1 MTIFLLSNSKKRMDN
16 LFSSFESTSKSEW
29 IALLEK
35 ELKGESIDKLQKVN
49 PIEEIAYPSYFHRS
63 DKGPEF
69 SDPGVADFTRGVQ
82 QTSNDWHIGTCFRI
96 TTTQATNEEILT
108 ALMAGTTALVVHATN
123 DATID
128 FSKLFAAVELQY
140 IHSTFYPKTMEQAH
154 DFAKFVGENP
164 AAIVC
169 DFNQALI
176 AQKELFSNTNLRP
189 YGVNAYTAQQ
199 AGASTWQELAIAL
212 ADGHELLV
220 KQLDAGVAIDQAAN
234 AIHFVFGLGNNYFFE
249 ISKIRAFRSVWAQV
263 VSVYEP
269 KTAEA
274 KKAII
279 TAQTGFI
286 RIGLKD
292 PFTNLLRQTTEGMSA
307 VIGGV
312 FQLVIQPYDWHAT
325 PQKTDFTRRMATNIS
340 LLLKEESYLNYV
352 IDPAGGAYAIDNLT
366 VAIAERTW
374 SEFQWIE
381 KLGGIEEDEVV
392 THLKAAIVEK
402 AAIRLAKVQS
412 KEDKIIGINS
422 FENPDKSDYQWQ
434 TTPTAWK
441 GLSSLIID
449 KLV

>member
-1 MTIFLLSNSKKRMDN
+1 MDN
-16 LFSSFESTSKSEW
+16 LFSSFDATTKSEW
-29 IALLEK
+29 IVLLEK
-35 ELKGESIDKLQKVN
+35 ELKGESIDQLQKVN

-63 DKGPEF
+63 DKGPEL

-82 QTSNDWHIGTCFRI
+82 HTSNDWHVGTCFRI
-96 TTTQATNEEILT
+96 TTTQATNREILS

-123 DATID
+123 DASID
-128 FSKLFAAVELQY
+128 FSSLFSSVELQY
-140 IHSTFYPKTMEQAH
+140 IHTTFYPQTSEQAF
-154 DFAKFVGENP
+154 DFAAFVGENP
-164 AAIVC
+164 AAMVC
-169 DFNQALI
+169 EFNQALL
-176 AQKELFSNTNLRP
+176 AKKELFSNANLRP
-189 YGVNAYTAQQ
+189 YGVNAYAAQQ

-212 ADGHELLV
+212 ATGHELLV
-220 KQLDAGVAIDQAAN
+220 QQLDAGVAIDQAAN
-234 AIHFVFGLGNNYFFE
+234 AIHFVLGIGNNYFFE

-263 VSVYEP
+263 VNAYEP
-269 KTAEA
+269 KTESA

-286 RIGLKD
+286 RVSLKD
-292 PFTNLLRQTTEGMSA
+292 PYTNLLRQTTEGMSA

-340 LLLKEESYLNYV
+340 LLLKEESYMHHV

-381 KLGGIEEDEVV
+381 KNGGIEKTEVV
-392 THLKAAIVEK
+392 AHLKASISEK
-402 AAIRLAKVQS
+402 ASLRLEKVQS
-412 KEDKIIGINS
+412 KTDKIIGINS